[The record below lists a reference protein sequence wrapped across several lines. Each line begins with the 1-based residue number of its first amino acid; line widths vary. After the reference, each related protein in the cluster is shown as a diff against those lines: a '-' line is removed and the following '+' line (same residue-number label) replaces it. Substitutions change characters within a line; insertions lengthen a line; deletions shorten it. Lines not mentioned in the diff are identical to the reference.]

1 MRRAVRRFDP
11 GSAGFRTK
19 PAVGGAALGS
29 DQNPPLAGE
38 GTDGSARSGRLHQ
51 PERLRRAER
60 TVPPLG
66 VPKETT
72 LGQSV
77 RSFLN
82 YLTVEAGLA
91 NNTILAYGR
100 DLRSFLKFCSIFS
113 TSIQHRASSI
123 DPSSA
128 GFRSKPA
135 VGGAALGSDQD
146 PPLAGISEL
155 RQIKPALIQNYLRV
169 LTQEQKS
176 ESSIK
181 RSLVAIRMFLRFGK
195 LTGLI
200 EDDFSSILESPKVW
214 QKLPCVCS
222 KQQVLELLNAPCPDE
237 PFYFRDKAM
246 LELLYATG
254 VRASEIAGL
263 KTSDLNLNI
272 GYLRCLGKGSRE
284 RVVPMGK
291 VAIAAIEEY
300 LIRPGGRPRLV
311 KPFSGDF
318 LLLSRTG
325 RPMSRIEIWRL
336 VKKYA
341 IRAGMPRNL
350 TVHTLRHCFA
360 THLLAGGAD
369 LRSVQEMLGHVD
381 IATTQI
387 YTHVDQE
394 RLRKIHRKYHPRP

>member
-1 MRRAVRRFDP
+1 MPSMQRQGVRKFDP
-11 GSAGFRTK
+11 AGM
-19 PAVGGAALGS
+19 GS
-29 DQNPPLAGE
+29 DRNPLIAG
-38 GTDGSARSGRLHQ
+38 
-51 PERLRRAER
+51 PE
-60 TVPPLG
+60 TSS
-66 VPKETT
+66 
-72 LGQSV
+72 LGQNLKG
-77 RSFLN
+77 FLD

-91 NNTILAYGR
+91 KNTVLAYGR
-100 DLRSFLKFCSIFS
+100 DLRSFVKYCK
-113 TSIQHRASSI
+113 SSKTNQI
-123 DPSSA
+123 
-128 GFRSKPA
+128 
-135 VGGAALGSDQD
+135 
-146 PPLAGISEL
+146 
-155 RQIKPALIQNYLRV
+155 RQIQPALIHNYLRI

-195 LTGLI
+195 LTGLV
-200 EDDFSSILESPKVW
+200 EDDFSSMLESPKVW

-237 PFYFRDKAM
+237 PFYLRDKAM

-263 KTSDLNLNI
+263 KTSDLNLNV

-284 RVVPMGK
+284 RVVPIGK
-291 VAIAAIEEY
+291 VAIAAISDY
-300 LIRPGGRPRLV
+300 LTCPVGRPRLV

-325 RPMSRIEIWRL
+325 RPLSRIEIWRL

-369 LRSVQEMLGHVD
+369 LRSLQEMLGHVD

-394 RLRKIHRKYHPRP
+394 RLREIHRKFHPRP

>member
-1 MRRAVRRFDP
+1 MKRAVRRFDP
-11 GSAGFRTK
+11 GSQL
-19 PAVGGAALGS
+19 P
-29 DQNPPLAGE
+29 
-38 GTDGSARSGRLHQ
+38 Q

-66 VPKETT
+66 VPKEPT

-100 DLRSFLKFCSIFS
+100 DLKSFLKYCSIYNLKFQIPNS
-113 TSIQHRASSI
+113 KFQSASI

-135 VGGAALGSDQD
+135 VGGAALGSEQD

-155 RQIKPALIQNYLRV
+155 RQIKPTLIQNYLRV
-169 LTQEQKS
+169 LTQEHKS

-181 RSLVAIRMFLRFGK
+181 RSLVAIRMLLRFGK

-200 EDDFSSILESPKVW
+200 EDDFSSLLESPKVW

-222 KQQVLELLNAPCPDE
+222 KQQVLELLNAPSPDE

-254 VRASEIAGL
+254 IRASEVAGL

-300 LIRPGGRPRLV
+300 LVRPGGRPKLTRSA
-311 KPFSGDF
+311 FSGDF

-394 RLRKIHRKYHPRP
+394 RLRKIHRKFHPRP

>member
-1 MRRAVRRFDP
+1 MQRQAVRKFDP
-11 GSAGFRTK
+11 ATPGTDR
-19 PAVGGAALGS
+19 
-29 DQNPPLAGE
+29 NPPMAG
-38 GTDGSARSGRLHQ
+38 
-51 PERLRRAER
+51 PE
-60 TVPPLG
+60 TYS
-66 VPKETT
+66 
-72 LGQSV
+72 LGQDLKG
-77 RSFLN
+77 FLD
-82 YLTVEAGLA
+82 YLTFEAGLA
-91 NNTILAYGR
+91 KNTVLAYGR
-100 DLRSFLKFCSIFS
+100 DLRSFLKYCKSNN
-113 TSIQHRASSI
+113 T
-123 DPSSA
+123 
-128 GFRSKPA
+128 
-135 VGGAALGSDQD
+135 DQ
-146 PPLAGISEL
+146 I
-155 RQIKPALIQNYLRV
+155 RQIKPALIHNYLRI

-195 LTGLI
+195 LTGLV
-200 EDDFSSILESPKVW
+200 EDDLTSMLESPKVW

-254 VRASEIAGL
+254 IRASEIAGL
-263 KTSDLNLNI
+263 KISDLSLNI

-300 LIRPGGRPRLV
+300 LRNLRPRLV

-350 TVHTLRHCFA
+350 TAHTLRHCFA

-394 RLRKIHRKYHPRP
+394 RLRKIHRKFHPRP